1 MQLFARLGLKPEARA
16 QKPDMVEEHTLMEAI
31 ADQAESA
38 LFYDA
43 SKPKAP
49 ANAV

>member
-1 MQLFARLGLKPEARA
+1 V
-16 QKPDMVEEHTLMEAI
+16 VEEHTLMEAI